1 MKVSATSRYR
11 SSFVDEPSHQFGL
24 LSRELTRASE
34 SGLPLK
40 LPSAL
45 GGSLVGSMMTAGKGL
60 AAAADKAATATKI
73 GVMSML
79 VPAYAAVIIDGI
91 SDVENDLANAKLALV
106 QAEFLAAHSANT
118 DLEEAAS
125 LSAAVYV
132 AHARVNGL
140 KVTLAFLNAAT

>member
-1 MKVSATSRYR
+1 
-11 SSFVDEPSHQFGL
+11 L
-24 LSRELTRASE
+24 
-34 SGLPLK
+34 
-40 LPSAL
+40 
-45 GGSLVGSMMTAGKGL
+45 TAGKGL
-60 AAAADKAATATKI
+60 AAAADKAATATTI